1 MRQAFHSATPGQP
14 ANYGDPMV
22 GKKLTEGELTQLYD
36 EIRRL
41 TRTFARRLM
50 SAGRAE
56 LRTRPYRGY
65 TSAERRSLS
74 LARLR
79 ILRLIRAE
87 LEAMADAEAWTAR
100 SAGANFQ
107 ELGDAWGISR
117 QGARNRWARLPRS
130 VADGDRVR
138 LTRDN
143 GERWEGIWEDTPE
156 GPALRLD
163 DGTLQRQV
171 VGQMRCDPIE
181 HDEPA

>member
-1 MRQAFHSATPGQP
+1 
-14 ANYGDPMV
+14 
-22 GKKLTEGELTQLYD
+22 
-36 EIRRL
+36 
-41 TRTFARRLM
+41 M
-50 SAGRAE
+50 SAGRAD
-56 LRTRPYRGY
+56 LRTGPYHGR

-79 ILRLIRAE
+79 ILKLIRTE
-87 LEAMADAEAWTAR
+87 LECMADAEALAAR

-117 QGARNRWARLPRS
+117 QGARNRWSRVPRHL
-130 VADGDRVR
+130 ANGDRVR
-138 LTRDN
+138 LTRTD

-171 VGQMRCDPIE
+171 IRQMRCDLIE
-181 HDEPA
+181 RDASA